1 MATSFFEHQE
11 KARRN
16 SRLLVFLFALA
27 VLGIAAAIYL
37 AVMGALGMSECRENP
52 ACRFTWWDPVFFLY
66 VFGGTLG
73 FVGLASG
80 YRILSLKSGGGS
92 VAEMMGG
99 RQVDPGTRDPLE
111 RRLVNVVEE
120 MAIASGVPV
129 PAIYVMDGEPGI
141 NAFAAGFSPNDAAVA
156 VTRGTLETLD
166 RDKLQGVIAHEFSH
180 ILNGD
185 MRMNIRL
192 IGVLFG
198 ILAIAVIGRI
208 ILSFAGRTR
217 GSKKDNG
224 AAAVALAGLVLMIVG
239 YIGLF
244 VGRIIQAAVSRQR
257 EFLADASAVQF
268 TRNPLGISGAL
279 KTIAGWE
286 AGSRLAAP
294 KTVEVGHLLFGE
306 GQPSWLGGL
315 LATHPPLEERK
326 IGRASWRER
335 A

>member
-111 RRLVNVVEE
+111 
-120 MAIASGVPV
+120 
-129 PAIYVMDGEPGI
+129 
-141 NAFAAGFSPNDAAVA
+141 
-156 VTRGTLETLD
+156 
-166 RDKLQGVIAHEFSH
+166 
-180 ILNGD
+180 
-185 MRMNIRL
+185 
-192 IGVLFG
+192 
-198 ILAIAVIGRI
+198 
-208 ILSFAGRTR
+208 
-217 GSKKDNG
+217 
-224 AAAVALAGLVLMIVG
+224 
-239 YIGLF
+239 
-244 VGRIIQAAVSRQR
+244 
-257 EFLADASAVQF
+257 
-268 TRNPLGISGAL
+268 
-279 KTIAGWE
+279 
-286 AGSRLAAP
+286 
-294 KTVEVGHLLFGE
+294 
-306 GQPSWLGGL
+306 
-315 LATHPPLEERK
+315 
-326 IGRASWRER
+326 IGRASCRER
-335 A
+335 V